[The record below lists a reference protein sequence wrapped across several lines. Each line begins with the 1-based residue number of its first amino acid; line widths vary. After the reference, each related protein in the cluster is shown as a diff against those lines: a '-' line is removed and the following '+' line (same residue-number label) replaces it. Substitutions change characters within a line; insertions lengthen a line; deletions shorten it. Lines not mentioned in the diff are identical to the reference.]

1 MTTDRPFSARIVE
14 RIDQIDETL
23 WNAAADNCGAPYNPF
38 IDHRFLAAL
47 ENSGSVGPGTGWRPI
62 HIALETP
69 DGAPAGFAP
78 CYLKTNSQ
86 GEYVFDHGFA
96 DAYERAGGSYY
107 PKLQVAVPFTP
118 ATGPR
123 LLVAKDENRPMA
135 QAGLAAAM
143 LGLMRQAD
151 ASSVHVTF
159 ATEDERALLLER
171 GFLARDDQQFHWR
184 NDGYGAYDD
193 FLADLASRKRKQ
205 LKRERR
211 DALSNGITV
220 RRLTGADLTEAHWD
234 AFFAFY
240 MDTGARKWGRPYLNR
255 RFFSLIGE
263 AMPDNI
269 LLVMA
274 ERDGR
279 PIAGALNFIGGDA
292 IYGRYWGAL
301 EEHPF
306 LHFEVCYHQAI
317 DAAIERGLARVEAG
331 AQGEHKLARG
341 YRPVT
346 TRSAHAFA
354 DPGLRHAV
362 ADYLKRERR
371 YVAETQEE
379 LEAATPFRRGEP
391 ADAE

>member
-1 MTTDRPFSARIVE
+1 MRPAFRARVVPAMAE
-14 RIDQIDETL
+14 IDAAL
-23 WNAAADNCGAPYNPF
+23 WTRCALAGGRYDPF
-38 IDHRFLAAL
+38 VDHRFLNAL
-47 ENSGSVGPGTGWRPI
+47 ERSGSVGPGSGWSPA
-62 HIALETP
+62 HLALETG

-78 CYLKTNSQ
+78 CYLKSHSR

-96 DAYERAGGSYY
+96 EAFERAGGRYY
-107 PKLQVAVPFTP
+107 PKLQVSVPFTP

-123 LLVAKDENRPMA
+123 LLTAPEIDRAAA
-135 QAGLAAAM
+135 QRGLAAA
-143 LGLMRQAD
+143 LRALMRQAQ

-159 ATEDERALLLER
+159 AMDEERSLLEAE
-171 GFLARDDQQFHWR
+171 GFLPRDDQQFHWR
-184 NDGYGAYDD
+184 NEGYASYDD

-211 DALSNGITV
+211 EALADGVTI
-220 RRLTGADLTEAHWD
+220 RRLTGAELTEARWD

-263 AMPDNI
+263 AMPERI

-274 ERDGR
+274 EHAGR

-292 IYGRYWGAL
+292 IYGRYWGAI
-301 EEHPF
+301 EDRPF

-317 DAAIERGLARVEAG
+317 EAAIERRLDRVEAG

-341 YRPVT
+341 YRPVV

-354 DPGLRHAV
+354 DPGLARAV
-362 ADYLKRERR
+362 ADYLVRERR
-371 YVAETQEE
+371 YVAAAQDA
-379 LEAATPFRRGEP
+379 LEDATPFRRGAPPEQ
-391 ADAE
+391 D

>member
-1 MTTDRPFSARIVE
+1 MEPTPQFRARAVE
-14 RIDQIDETL
+14 RIADVEQAI
-23 WNAAADNCGAPYNPF
+23 WNACAASGGAPHNPF
-38 IDHRFLAAL
+38 VDHRFLKAL
-47 ENSGSVGPGTGWRPI
+47 EESGSVGPRTGWTPA
-62 HIALETP
+62 HIALETGA
-69 DGAPAGFAP
+69 GAPAGFAP
-78 CYLKTNSQ
+78 CYLKTHSQ

-107 PKLQVAVPFTP
+107 PKLQAAVPFTP

-123 LLVAKDENRPMA
+123 LLAAPDQRREQA

-143 LGLMRQAD
+143 LGLMRQTE

-159 ATEDERALLLER
+159 ATEEERALLVER

-184 NDGYGAYDD
+184 NDGYGSYDD

-211 DALSNGITV
+211 DAVTGGITI
-220 RRLTGADLTEAHWD
+220 RRLAGRDVTEAHWD
-234 AFFAFY
+234 AFFDFY
-240 MDTGARKWGRPYLNR
+240 MDTGSRKWGRPYLNR
-255 RFFSLIGE
+255 RFFSLVGE
-263 AMPDNI
+263 AMPESI
-269 LLVMA
+269 LLVLA

-279 PIAGALNFIGGDA
+279 PIAGALNFIGGEA
-292 IYGRYWGAL
+292 IYGRYWGAI
-301 EEHPF
+301 EEHSF

-317 DAAIERGLARVEAG
+317 EAAIERGLGRVEAG

-354 DPGLRHAV
+354 DPGLARAV
-362 ADYLKRERR
+362 ADYLARERR
-371 YVAETQEE
+371 YVAAAQAE
-379 LEAATPFRRGEP
+379 LEAATPFRR
-391 ADAE
+391 AEAG